1 MNYNNFRNINLIF
14 GFQYADKVFKE
25 ASNQLKN
32 LCDSDKKNFLDF
44 QMIGLLCMLITIK
57 IKKI

>member
-1 MNYNNFRNINLIF
+1 MEELNKSKKNKKAIVLMNYSNFRNINLIF

-32 LCDSDKKNFLDF
+32 LCDSDKKTF
-44 QMIGLLCMLITIK
+44 
-57 IKKI
+57 